1 MIRAV
6 CLKTEY
12 LSNPSVIDIAFPKL
26 FWKVQGAVRQT
37 AYQIKGCV
45 DGREVYDTG
54 KVEASDM
61 YHKYGGE
68 LVSRNR
74 VAWKVRL
81 WDEADSC
88 GEWSEEAFF
97 EMGLLNEK
105 DWTAKWI
112 DPEPAHNSEERQPAS
127 YLKKEFEVERT
138 GHARLY
144 ITAHGVYD
152 AYINGIKAGDFILA
166 PGTSQYDVRLQYQS
180 YDVSSLMRL

>member
-1 MIRAV
+1 
-6 CLKTEY
+6 
-12 LSNPSVIDIAFPKL
+12 
-26 FWKVQGAVRQT
+26 
-37 AYQIKGCV
+37 
-45 DGREVYDTG
+45 
-54 KVEASDM
+54 
-61 YHKYGGE
+61 
-68 LVSRNR
+68 
-74 VAWKVRL
+74 
-81 WDEADSC
+81 
-88 GEWSEEAFF
+88 
-97 EMGLLNEK
+97 MGLLNEK

-180 YDVSSLMRL
+180 YDVSSLLRQGKNEIVVTIGDGWWRGDTGYGGERNSFGTDLGLLCQ

>member
-1 MIRAV
+1 MCIR
-6 CLKTEY
+6 
-12 LSNPSVIDIAFPKL
+12 D
-26 FWKVQGAVRQT
+26 R
-37 AYQIKGCV
+37 IKGCV

-152 AYINGIKAGDFILA
+152 A
-166 PGTSQYDVRLQYQS
+166 
-180 YDVSSLMRL
+180 